1 MIGAA
6 DSVRESEHGHL
17 DGGRGTAPGGPAGA
31 RWGARAATGGGPGEP
46 LAPVA
51 SAPTHGAA
59 APDAPPQGLSRQG
72 SSQHGLPLLGVPQRG
87 VPPQSGPARR
97 GASGARRAASGA
109 EREAAG
115 AAYACPADAPREH
128 PAAARADGPRAGA
141 ARHGG
146 AWTGGVRGGDG
157 WADEVR
163 GGDGGRAGL
172 GWADPGQAGRN
183 APAWGPDGA
192 REVGRA
198 DVEWREAGAGD
209 EAGDPD
215 AVEHAL
221 RQVCELI
228 ESAVSLHRRRGEQ
241 PTAMVVTDDGPAAR
255 RTVHQLIAQAR
266 HGVSVIVSS
275 CPDQAQSLAP
285 LLDQLSGVANRGV
298 AVRVLCAADALETP
312 GVATAVRRGLA
323 GHEVRVETGDLQGGV
338 IVDGQ
343 TAFVHAGPGQSGRYA
358 SVIEDPASVR
368 VLDLMFA
375 AAWRTAM
382 PMAEHLRLADRLRTD
397 SVRKILDR
405 LRAGRTD
412 DVAAREIQVSLR
424 TYRRHV
430 AAIMRDVGAN
440 SRFQA
445 GVRAYELGLLGPA

>member
-1 MIGAA
+1 M
-6 DSVRESEHGHL
+6 
-17 DGGRGTAPGGPAGA
+17 PG
-31 RWGARAATGGGPGEP
+31 
-46 LAPVA
+46 
-51 SAPTHGAA
+51 APTHGAT
-59 APDAPPQGLSRQG
+59 APDAPPPGLSRQG
-72 SSQHGLPLLGVPQRG
+72 PSQHGVPQRG
-87 VPPQSGPARR
+87 VPLQGGPARR
-97 GASGARRAASGA
+97 GAAGARRAASGA

-115 AAYACPADAPREH
+115 AAYACPADARQWPDDAPREH
-128 PAAARADGPRAGA
+128 PDRARADGPRAGA

-157 WADEVR
+157 WADDEVR
-163 GGDGGRAGL
+163 DGDGGPAGL
-172 GWADPGQAGRN
+172 GWADPGQAGRS
-183 APAWGPDGA
+183 APVWGPDGA

-198 DVEWREAGAGD
+198 DAEWRGGGAGDEAGD

-241 PTAMVVTDDGPAAR
+241 PAAMVVTDDGPAAR

-275 CPDQAQSLAP
+275 RPDQAQSLAP
-285 LLDQLSGVANRGV
+285 LLDQLSAVANRGV

>member
-1 MIGAA
+1 MPPPPPHRTPHRRAYRGAA
-6 DSVRESEHGHL
+6 F
-17 DGGRGTAPGGPAGA
+17 RGTAC
-31 RWGARAATGGGPGEP
+31 RSTTFR
-46 LAPVA
+46 
-51 SAPTHGAA
+51 
-59 APDAPPQGLSRQG
+59 
-72 SSQHGLPLLGVPQRG
+72 
-87 VPPQSGPARR
+87 
-97 GASGARRAASGA
+97 RRAVRRAVSGA
-109 EREAAG
+109 EREAAC
-115 AAYACPADAPREH
+115 AAYAYPVDVRQRPDDAPREQ
-128 PAAARADGPRAGA
+128 ADRS
-141 ARHGG
+141 R
-146 AWTGGVRGGDG
+146 
-157 WADEVR
+157 
-163 GGDGGRAGL
+163 GDGGRAGL
-172 GWADPGQAGRN
+172 GWADPRQVGRSG
-183 APAWGPDGA
+183 PAWGLDGA
-192 REVGRA
+192 RESGRPDA
-198 DVEWREAGAGD
+198 SRPDAGPRDGGEGAEGD
-209 EAGDPD
+209 GAGDPD

-228 ESAVSLHRRRGEQ
+228 ESAVSMHRRRSEQ
-241 PTAMVVTDDGPAAR
+241 PAAVVEPDDGPAAR

-285 LLDQLSGVANRGV
+285 LLDQLAGVANRGV
-298 AVRVLCAADALETP
+298 AVRVLCAAEALETP

-343 TAFVHAGPGQSGRYA
+343 TAFVHAGPGQPGRYA

-397 SVRKILDR
+397 SVRRILDR

-440 SRFQA
+440 SPFQEGCS
-445 GVRAYELGLLGPA
+445 GVRTRAAGPGLSGRPRGPVAGGPAEAETAGEGPAGRGRTGSAREAREEPERRRRSPANDGRTRRVGEAAGGVAAIAGRRAAGIA